1 MHDNK
6 YIRFYSMHDI
16 PSISIFTKKKKEII
30 VLDTMVACHQM
41 FNRY

>member
-16 PSISIFTKKKKEII
+16 PSISIFTKKKKNYSTWYDGCMPPN
-30 VLDTMVACHQM
+30 V
-41 FNRY
+41 